1 MVGKIN
7 RLSVTL
13 VKMLKARGL
22 ESRLKEY
29 RVLGQWEKAVGK
41 VIARHAQPCF
51 LRGQKMTL
59 VVDSPAWMQ
68 QLSLLKPELIEKVNR
83 HFGHNVIRDIV
94 LKLGDVAPRPG
105 QAPEDIPIRAELT
118 RDEREKIEYAIQ
130 DLHDPEIREAVRR
143 VMEKDFLRRKGGG
156 KRGRYGNL
164 F

>member
-1 MVGKIN
+1 MDRKIN

-29 RVLGQWEKAVGK
+29 RILGQWEKAVGK
-41 VIARHAQPCF
+41 VIARHARPSS

-68 QLSLLKPELIEKVNR
+68 QLSLLKPELIEKANR
-83 HFGHNVIRDIV
+83 HLGHDAIRDIV
-94 LKLGDVAPRPG
+94 LKLGDVAPRPER
-105 QAPEDIPIRAELT
+105 APEDIPIRAELT
-118 RDEREKIEYAIQ
+118 RDDREKIEYALQ

-143 VMEKDFLRRKGGG
+143 VMEKDFLRR
-156 KRGRYGNL
+156 RR
-164 F
+164 